1 MEDRL
6 RTLKLEDFEPLVG
19 QTFTFSAPAGQ
30 EVETL
35 LDHCR
40 PLGGQTV
47 ADAVRGPFAL
57 VFTTE
62 TREVLPQQTVK
73 VENAALGSLEIFV
86 VPVGPDPKGRMQYE
100 VIFT

>member
-19 QTFTFSAPAGQ
+19 QGFTFSVPAGRQ
-30 EVETL
+30 VETR

-47 ADAVRGPFAL
+47 ADALRAPFAI

-62 TREVLPQQTVK
+62 TREVVPQQI
-73 VENAALGSLEIFV
+73 VEVANETLGSLEIFV
-86 VPVGPDPKGRMQYE
+86 VPVGPDGEGRMQYE
-100 VIFT
+100 AVFT